1 MNRSSSRRNFL
12 AAGLTLPAAA
22 SASRFTDSPQSKSA
36 PPAAPSRPSAS
47 PSFHYRIMGKTG
59 LKVTTVGF
67 GCMITSDGSVV
78 ERAADLGITYFD
90 TARGYMQGNN
100 ERMVGAALKNKRKDI
115 TLSTKSHSATKAE
128 ALADLDTSL
137 KELRTDHVDI
147 WYLHGKSRPEEITDD
162 LIDAQQTAKQAGKIR
177 FAGVSTHSN
186 QATLIPFLAKHEKI
200 DVVLSAYNF
209 TMQPDVTAAL
219 VAASQAGKGV
229 VAMKI
234 MAGGRGGGRGMPGG
248 PGGSNPNAA
257 KLKEPGAMGAALR
270 WVTRNPYVNTT
281 VPSMT
286 DMDQLDENIRA
297 GYQFFAPED
306 ANLLAAHREFL
317 RPFYCNMC
325 GQCDG
330 QCRFGLPVQDVLR
343 FVTYAEGYGQFA
355 LGRERF
361 QELSSEHASVRCAD
375 CPGCTVA
382 CPHGVRVAE
391 RLIRAQELF
400 GC

>member
-1 MNRSSSRRNFL
+1 MTRSASRRNFL
-12 AAGLTLPAAA
+12 VAGLTLPAIA
-22 SASRFTDSPQSKSA
+22 SASRSTDSPQ
-36 PPAAPSRPSAS
+36 PQTAS
-47 PSFHYRIMGKTG
+47 PQVRLSSSPAFQYRILGKTG

-90 TARGYMQGNN
+90 TARGYQQGNN

-115 TLSTKSHSATKAE
+115 TLSTKTHSATRAE

-137 KELRTDHVDI
+137 KELGTDHVDI
-147 WYLHGKSRPEEITDD
+147 WYLHAKSRPEEITDE
-162 LIDAQQTAKQAGKIR
+162 LIDAQQTAKKAGKIR

-186 QATLIPFLAKHEKI
+186 QATLVPFLAKHEKI
-200 DVVLSAYNF
+200 DVILSAYNF

-219 VAASQAGKGV
+219 EVAAKAGKGV

-234 MAGGRGGGRGMPGG
+234 MAGGAGRGRGGA
-248 PGGSNPNAA
+248 NPNAE
-257 KLKEPGAMGAALR
+257 KLKQPGAMASVLR
-270 WVTRNPYVNTT
+270 WVTRNPNVHTT

-297 GYQFFAPED
+297 GVQAFSAAD
-306 ANLLAAHREFL
+306 ARLLAVHREWL

-343 FVTYAEGYGQFA
+343 IVTYADGYGQFA

-361 QELSSEHASVRCAD
+361 RELPAEQASVRCAD
-375 CPGCTVA
+375 CPGCTVQ
-382 CPHGVRVAE
+382 CPHGVKVAD

-400 GC
+400 AC